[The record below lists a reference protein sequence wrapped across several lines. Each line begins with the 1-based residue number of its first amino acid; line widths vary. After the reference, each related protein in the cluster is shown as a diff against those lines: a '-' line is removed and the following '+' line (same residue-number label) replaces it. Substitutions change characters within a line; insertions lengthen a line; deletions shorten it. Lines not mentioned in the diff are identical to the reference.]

1 MRVCHP
7 EHKLNDSIPQFLWI
21 SKAPEQH
28 IKQRYNICDAAVHGI
43 ACVPPLQLATH
54 PGSQVSSLSSR
65 RGTLRIRTKC
75 IFFCTSATFS
85 FPAAGLFS
93 RSRLRGTLG
102 ARLYTTCKFG
112 PRPVS
117 VARALGIRSHGEL
130 ALFAGSLPAKPEPS
144 TMMETYKKKQV
155 FACSV

>member
-93 RSRLRGTLG
+93 RSRLRRTQR
-102 ARLYTTCKFG
+102 ARLHTRCKCWSRAG
-112 PRPVS
+112 T
-117 VARALGIRSHGEL
+117 VASALRVLSREL
-130 ALFAGSLPAKPEPS
+130 WQVIAGSVSAEIKPSKIIANPHVHCFAPLP
-144 TMMETYKKKQV
+144 
-155 FACSV
+155 